1 MPTFTSLGTEYLVSQ
16 TPWPYTKE
24 RNRPWYEP
32 FMMAP
37 FVRQT
42 MWYNLVQYM
51 INMQAVH
58 AEEANF
64 TQRLQ
69 APPDPTELDFRGL
82 TLPRQYYDSR
92 NFKVSYKSY
101 GGSVMYHKYD
111 KMIYQWA
118 KKNEGNPNITNSGIP
133 QPDLENVIRE
143 DLATNLTQT
152 LDILARNAFLRG
164 SALNRSFASD
174 ATGFHDIKANY
185 TFDPEVAKLIKLNA
199 AYMPTEPTGIFPA
212 VISPAAEYSL
222 VDQPPTS
229 NYMTYRQAVQ
239 DANLLNYYAAEYMG
253 ITYLR
258 NWRSVLYNVGEVLAQ
273 ASIISPIEPGD
284 GAPDPQTT
292 RVDEFWATGADDATH
307 YIQLSNITDPSS
319 AETGFK
325 VGDIVTLH
333 RARPTA
339 NGPLATINGVQWDH
353 PHNIDARIVDI
364 DYNTNRISIEVPV
377 LNENYY
383 TPISTGLYG
392 WVTKARPVHA
402 AIFFHN
408 GMSNPGVAGVV
419 MDPPKFYINPPSD
432 VRKARWEFGW
442 DTYMAYNVID
452 PTAFAVHFHAGP
464 IVRKNT
470 AGGLQMVNL

>member
-1 MPTFTSLGTEYLVSQ
+1 MPTFTSLGSEYLVSQ
-16 TPWPYTKE
+16 TPWPYTGE

-42 MWYNLVQYM
+42 MWYNLISYM
-51 INMQAVH
+51 INLSGVH

-69 APPDPTELDFRGL
+69 PPANPEELDFRGI

-92 NFKVSYKSY
+92 NFKVDYKSY

-118 KKNEGNPNITNSGIP
+118 QRNQNNPAIHNTGVP
-133 QPDLENVIRE
+133 QPDLEAIIRG
-143 DLATNLTQT
+143 DLATNMTQT
-152 LDILARNAFLRG
+152 LDILARNAFLAN

-174 ATGFHDIKANY
+174 ATGFHDLAAGD

-199 AYMPTEPTGIFPA
+199 AYMPTEPSGIFPA
-212 VISPAAEYSL
+212 VISPAAEYNL
-222 VDQPPTS
+222 VDQPATS
-229 NYMTYRQAVQ
+229 NYMTYRQATQ
-239 DANLLNYYAAEYMG
+239 DATLLNYYAAEYMG

-258 NWRSVLYNVGEVLAQ
+258 NWRQVLYNVGEVLAQ
-273 ASIISPIEPGD
+273 ASIILPVEPGD
-284 GAPDPQTT
+284 GAPDPATT
-292 RVDEFWATGADDATH
+292 RVDDFWATGADDATH
-307 YIQLSNITDPSS
+307 YIQLSSITDPST

-333 RARPTA
+333 RTRPTA
-339 NGPLATINGVQWDH
+339 DGALATANGVAWNAH
-353 PHNIDARIVDI
+353 ANIDARVVAVDY
-364 DYNTNRISIEVPV
+364 DNDRISIEVPV

-383 TPISTGLYG
+383 TAISTGLYG
-392 WVTKARPVHA
+392 FVTKARPVHA

-408 GMSNPGVAGVV
+408 GLSNPGVAGVV
-419 MDPPKFYINPPSD
+419 MDAPKFYINPPHD
-432 VRKARWEFGW
+432 VRQARWEFGW

-452 PTAFAVHFHAGP
+452 PTAFAVHFHSGP

-470 AGGLQMVNL
+470 TGGLELVNL